1 MFNFKDKVVYQIY
14 PKSFYDSNN
23 DGIGDI
29 KGITL
34 KLDYLKNLG
43 INYIW
48 MNPIFISP
56 QKDNGYDV
64 EDYKRINP
72 AFGTMEDLEE
82 LIFEAKKRN
91 IYLMF
96 DMVFNHTSTEHVW
109 FKKAMAGDE
118 KYKKYY
124 YFKKPHEDGSM
135 PTNWESKFGGPCWEY
150 VEKFDEYYLHLF
162 DVTMADLNWS
172 NPDVRKE
179 VQDIVQFWIDK
190 GIKGFRFDVINLIDK
205 MKFENDYEGV

>member
-1 MFNFKDKVVYQIY
+1 
-14 PKSFYDSNN
+14 
-23 DGIGDI
+23 
-29 KGITL
+29 
-34 KLDYLKNLG
+34 
-43 INYIW
+43 
-48 MNPIFISP
+48 
-56 QKDNGYDV
+56 
-64 EDYKRINP
+64 
-72 AFGTMEDLEE
+72 MEDLEE

-118 KYKKYY
+118 KYKNYY
-124 YFKKPHEDGSM
+124 YFKKPNEDGSM

-162 DVTMADLNWS
+162 DVSMADLNWS

-190 GIKGFRFDVINLIDK
+190 GILYRWSSCT
-205 MKFENDYEGV
+205 